1 MAETKAWCLAGPER
15 VPDSEVVRLAADLEA
30 AVRRLA
36 AQGVLW
42 FWAGG
47 ALGFDTLA
55 ELTVMKVRE
64 QTPAVRLGLL
74 LPGRDQAAGWHPAN
88 AAVYNLIRSRAD
100 AVEYAGETGQA
111 QAEALAARCA
121 GCIAWCPPGQPEP
134 PVAAEARQAGL
145 ELLLL

>member
-1 MAETKAWCLAGPER
+1 MAEITGWCLAGPGQ
-15 VPDSEVVRLAADLEA
+15 VPDSEVTRLAADLEA

-64 QTPAVRLGLL
+64 QMPQVHLGLL
-74 LPGRDQAAGWHPAN
+74 LPGEDQTAGWHPAN
-88 AAVYNLIRSRAD
+88 TAVYEVIRSRAD
-100 AVEYAGETGQA
+100 AVEYAAGQA
-111 QAEALAARCA
+111 QAAALAARCA

-134 PVAAEARQAGL
+134 PLAARARQAGL